1 MLTGHGVSHTGNV
14 RKMNED
20 AFQVDLDLGLFIV
33 ADGMGGHNAGEVA
46 SGLTVEAV
54 HAFMVRSRSG
64 EDVTW
69 PYGVDR
75 QLSFDANR
83 LRTAFKLA
91 NRRVFR
97 AAETRD
103 EYTGMGTTAV
113 AVHVDDE
120 TMVLAAV
127 GDSRIYSC
135 VDGKLEQLT
144 TDDSWVQSITK
155 DHPDAIADVAK
166 HPMRHV
172 LTKVIGAR
180 DEFDVEII
188 ERRTRVDETLL
199 LCSDGLH
206 GELSDVEI
214 AITLDGDTGTPQLA
228 ERLVEAVLARP
239 ARDNVTAVVIRSA
252 GHP

>member
-1 MLTGHGVSHTGNV
+1 
-14 RKMNED
+14 MNED
-20 AFQVDLDLGLFIV
+20 AFRVDLNLGLFIV

-46 SGLTVEAV
+46 SGLAVEAI

-69 PYGVDR
+69 PYGIDP
-75 QLSFDANR
+75 QFSFDANR
-83 LRTAFKLA
+83 LRTALKLA

-113 AVHVDDE
+113 AAYVDDE

-144 TDDSWVQSITK
+144 TDDSWVQSIAR
-155 DHPDAIADVAK
+155 DDPDAIADVSK

-172 LTKVIGAR
+172 LTRVVGAR
-180 DEFDVEII
+180 DEIDVEII

-206 GELSDVEI
+206 GELSDDEI
-214 AITLDGDTGTPQLA
+214 AIVLSSDTGTSQLA
-228 ERLVEAVLARP
+228 ERLVAAVLARP
-239 ARDNVTAVVIRSA
+239 ARDNVTAVVIRSDR
-252 GHP
+252 HL

>member
-1 MLTGHGVSHTGNV
+1 
-14 RKMNED
+14 MNED
-20 AFQVDLDLGLFIV
+20 AWRVDLELGLFVV

-46 SGLTVEAV
+46 SGLAVEAI
-54 HAFMVRSRSG
+54 HAFVSRSRSG

-69 PYGVDR
+69 PYGVDPHV
-75 QLSFDANR
+75 SFDANR
-83 LRTAFKLA
+83 LRTALKLA

-97 AAETRD
+97 AAEGRD

-120 TMVLAAV
+120 TMVLAGV

-135 VDGKLEQLT
+135 IDGKLEQLS
-144 TDDSWVQSITK
+144 TDDSWVQSITR
-155 DHPDAIADVAK
+155 DDPDAIADVSK

-172 LTKVIGAR
+172 LTKVVGAR
-180 DEFDVEII
+180 DDVEVEII

-206 GELSDVEI
+206 GELSDAEI
-214 AITLDGDTGTPQLA
+214 AVLLASDAGTPQVA
-228 ERLVEAVLARP
+228 ERLVEAVLGKA
-239 ARDNVTAVVIRSA
+239 ARDNVTAVVIRFDRQ
-252 GHP
+252 P